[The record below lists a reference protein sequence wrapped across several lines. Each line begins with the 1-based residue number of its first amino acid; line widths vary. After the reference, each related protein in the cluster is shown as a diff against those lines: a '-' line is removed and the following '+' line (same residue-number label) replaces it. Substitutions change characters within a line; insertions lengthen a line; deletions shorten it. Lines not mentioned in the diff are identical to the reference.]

1 MKNYKVILLVLIP
14 CIIVLY
20 LNIFTNKNVNHNNH
34 NNKLTDIGYNALVSF
49 KLQRENDKS
58 YCWFCMKGIN
68 LHCCNSLNNSSWFGI
83 FIENREKQWFT
94 LIFNAQNLSA
104 EFDSRIRYNGSLF
117 SLFRISENNRLLIN
131 VPDGGWIKVQI
142 EDYSDIVKWRGFG
155 QTLLVNHINIH
166 N

>member
-1 MKNYKVILLVLIP
+1 MKDYKLILLVLIP

-20 LNIFTNKNVNHNNH
+20 LNIFTNKNVNH

-94 LIFNAQNLSA
+94 LKFNGQDLYA
-104 EFDSRIRYNGSLF
+104 EFDSRIKCTESLF
-117 SLFRISENNRLLIN
+117 SLFRISDDNILIIN
-131 VPDGGWIKVQI
+131 TESGWIKVQA
-142 EDYSDIVKWRGFG
+142 DDFTDIVKWRGFG